1 MRSRSKASSSTR
13 DWALERYKMAIFAMG
28 DAGFQSAFDGFDHV
42 ARFVMFVERG
52 IQIDGFAFAA
62 VSPQLFAHAP
72 GVVGNQGIGSF
83 EDARRGAVILLQT
96 NGLCIRE
103 VG

>member
-1 MRSRSKASSSTR
+1 
-13 DWALERYKMAIFAMG
+13 MG

-52 IQIDGFAFAA
+52 VQIDGFAFAA

-72 GVVGNQGIGSF
+72 GVVGNQGVGRF
-83 EDARRGAVILLQT
+83 EDAGRGAIVLLQAD
-96 NGLCIRE
+96 GFGVRE